1 MILITILLFIL
12 VFVRTYGISN
22 HTYFFISG
30 FPQSG
35 TSLIHQ
41 MMKFT
46 PNVKTMFH
54 KCDLTHGSK
63 NCMRWNYEGQWIF
76 VNKSKSFSQ
85 IFKPGVNIPCNHTL
99 ITPEIS
105 QYILKGWNYFWDI
118 NDTNNNNNNSI
129 TIFVEKSPQSMTKI
143 KCIYNIYKHLGNVK
157 FLVMIKHPVSLNNA
171 LPNRYYWLNKMLPI
185 NKVETILPNTKAD
198 IAKNFDHFIHFMT
211 RNIHSN
217 IHSNTDTNIHS
228 TTHTN
233 LRTHTH
239 ISSTSMSITGP
250 PGWLDTM
257 HTLLSHLTD
266 DKLLNTVQ
274 HNNIRIL
281 RYEHFLQPY
290 STCTAIYHYI
300 YDSSTSIQYLQA
312 IRAVCDVYFK
322 PNTRPPVPHT
332 PPSKNQQRTQKYT
345 YTASTHKRHTR
356 QYSSS
361 SSSSS
366 STSNNKAYNK
376 DQHRRLTFH
385 GYESTNRIDFDYTR
399 LKYMYTVFEAF
410 KKARLRYHTD
420 EKTVRI
426 MTHIEQALSVYG
438 YGLDVYDMYSNKSTV
453 LDPWDLIKLYKQ
465 S

>member
-1 MILITILLFIL
+1 MILITILLFMLDVASANVI
-12 VFVRTYGISN
+12 TN

-46 PNVKTMFH
+46 PNVKTMFN
-54 KCDLTHGSK
+54 KCDIMHGSK
-63 NCMRWNYEGQWIF
+63 NCMKWNYEGQWIF

-85 IFKPGVNIPCNHTL
+85 IFKPGVNIPCNDTL

-105 QYILKGWNYFWDI
+105 QYILNGWNYFWDI
-118 NDTNNNNNNSI
+118 NDNYTNNKTNPI

-143 KCIYNIYKHLGNVK
+143 KCIHNIFKHLGKVK
-157 FLVMIKHPVSLNNA
+157 FLIMIKHPVSLNNA

-185 NKVETILPNTKAD
+185 NKVETILPNTRAD
-198 IAKNFDHFIHFMT
+198 IAKNFGHFIPFMSN
-211 RNIHSN
+211 NIHDN
-217 IHSNTDTNIHS
+217 IHYNVHSNTHNIHN
-228 TTHTN
+228 THNT
-233 LRTHTH
+233 
-239 ISSTSMSITGP
+239 SMSMSITGP

-257 HTLLSHLTD
+257 HTLLSHLSD
-266 DKLLNTVQ
+266 DQLLNPVQ

-290 STCTAIYHYI
+290 STCKAIYQYMF
-300 YDSSTSIQYLQA
+300 DSNTSIQYIQA
-312 IRAVCDVYFK
+312 IQRVCDIYFK
-322 PNTRPPVPHT
+322 PTIRPIAPLT
-332 PPSKNQQRTQKYT
+332 PPSSNTQQRAQKYT
-345 YTASTHKRHTR
+345 YTTNTHKRHTR
-356 QYSSS
+356 QYHSSS
-361 SSSSS
+361 SGSI
-366 STSNNKAYNK
+366 TSIIAYNK
-376 DQHRRLTFH
+376 GHHRRLTFH
-385 GYESTNRIDFDYTR
+385 GYESTTRIEFDYTR

-410 KKARLRYHTD
+410 KKARLRHNLD
-420 EKTVRI
+420 EKVVRI
-426 MTHIEQALSVYG
+426 MTQIEQALIVYG